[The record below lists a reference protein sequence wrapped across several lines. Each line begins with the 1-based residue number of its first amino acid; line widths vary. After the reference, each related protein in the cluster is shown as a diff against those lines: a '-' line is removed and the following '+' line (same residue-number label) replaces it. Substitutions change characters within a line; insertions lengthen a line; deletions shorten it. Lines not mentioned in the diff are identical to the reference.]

1 MFTAVLCN
9 WLACTVVFLSSKQQ
23 KLLPKPLSKN
33 VAWLIFIL
41 ATVVSTYI
49 FAQQQLFVVACLMTL
64 INIMVIW
71 LFLVFSQGHFRLSVS
86 KYLLTAVS
94 FSAVTHWLGA

>member
-9 WLACTVVFLSSKQQ
+9 WLACTAVFLSWKQQ
-23 KLLPKPLSKN
+23 KVLTKPLSKN
-33 VAWLIFIL
+33 FAWLLFIF
-41 ATVVSTYI
+41 ATVVSTCL
-49 FAQQQLFVVACLMTL
+49 FAQQQLFVVACLFTL

-86 KYLLTAVS
+86 KYFLTAVS

>member
-9 WLACTVVFLSSKQQ
+9 WLACSAIFLSSKQQ
-23 KLLPKPLSKN
+23 QLLPKPLSKN

-41 ATVVSTYI
+41 ATVVSTYL
-49 FAQQQLFVVACLMTL
+49 FSQQQLFVVACLMTL
-64 INIMVIW
+64 VNIMVIW
-71 LFLVFSQGHFRLSVS
+71 PILVFSQGHFRPSAS
-86 KYLLTAVS
+86 KYLLTALS

>member
-9 WLACTVVFLSSKQQ
+9 WLACIAVFLSSKQQ
-23 KLLPKPLSKN
+23 QLLTKPLSKN
-33 VAWLIFIL
+33 LAWPIFIF
-41 ATVVSTYI
+41 ATLVSTYS

-64 INIMVIW
+64 VNIMVIW
-71 LFLVFSQGHFRLSVS
+71 PLLVFAQGHFRLSVS

-94 FSAVTHWLGA
+94 FSALTHWLGA

>member
-9 WLACTVVFLSSKQQ
+9 WLACTAVFLSSKQQ
-23 KLLPKPLSKN
+23 QLFPKPLSKN
-33 VAWLIFIL
+33 FAWLIFIL

-49 FAQQQLFVVACLMTL
+49 FAQQQLLVVACLLTL
-64 INIMVIW
+64 VNIMVIW
-71 LFLVFSQGHFRLSVS
+71 PLLVFSQGHFRPSVS

>member
-1 MFTAVLCN
+1 MFIAVLCN

-23 KLLPKPLSKN
+23 QLFPKPLSKN
-33 VAWLIFIL
+33 VAWLIFTL
-41 ATVVSTYI
+41 ATFVSIYI
-49 FAQQQLFVVACLMTL
+49 FAQQQLIVIACLMTL
-64 INIMVIW
+64 VNIMVIW
-71 LFLVFSQGHFRLSVS
+71 PVLVFSQGHFRPSLR